1 MFWMY
6 SSSYSGIGIAGQ
18 SNGNPELFL
27 LPVSKVSRNAARN
40 AWDPD
45 ALLFP
50 KYDEKRLEDY
60 SLAAFTSET
69 KKRPE

>member
-1 MFWMY
+1 MC
-6 SSSYSGIGIAGQ
+6 SICYSGIGIEGQ
-18 SNGNPELFL
+18 SNGNSELFL
-27 LPVSKVSRNAARN
+27 LPVSTVFRN